1 MSLLNIKSKF
11 ILYDILF
18 QIPIKKRLEIIN
30 CSKKLY
36 QKLDYF
42 PITKK
47 LYDKLYNYLNNNID
61 SYCCKKY
68 PIKSIFYISLNELA
82 KKIQKKF
89 PNKSNEF
96 FELIQE
102 IIIEIIKEKN
112 IYIILYDDFISKFD
126 LLNDDDD
133 FDSKNDILNDNDFNS
148 KYEELFKFNY
158 YKYIIKFDIDFC
170 EKILQN
176 KSKILK
182 NNINK
187 IYGINL
193 NLYDL
198 KHEIKRKLYMISEK
212 IEDESF
218 YYSSDDDLEDKEKV
232 FDLFLEYLE
241 YLDLLNKNFAHIHFL
256 KLDFSD
262 FFNNFNEKEFEIIF
276 NYISNFSKR
285 NSIEILIFKDNT
297 ERTLSF
303 IENYKNFIKTFNN
316 LNELYFYKKFTN
328 SNTRDFLYN
337 AFQNKEDIINNIE
350 DPNLILYNYLTDI
363 NKKNIKI
370 LNIEISN
377 PCSINGNPGGGSFI
391 TLATESEDFSLISNF
406 KNLEEFTLEYDWP
419 AEYYFDAF
427 ISGNSLI
434 EALNSLK
441 KLKKVTFKVED
452 YLSELIPLLNVKDTK
467 FISWDDIKNM

>member
-68 PIKSIFYISLNELA
+68 PIKSIFYIPLNELA

-89 PNKSNEF
+89 SNKSNKF

-102 IIIEIIKEKN
+102 IIIKIIKIKN
-112 IYIILYDDFISKFD
+112 IYIILYDDLSSKFD
-126 LLNDDDD
+126 LLNYDDDD

-158 YKYIIKFDIDFC
+158 YKYIIKFDIQFC
-170 EKILQN
+170 EMLRN
-176 KSKILK
+176 KSLK
-182 NNINK
+182 KNINK

-232 FDLFLEYLE
+232 FDLFLEYL
-241 YLDLLNKNFAHIHFL
+241 DLLNK
-256 KLDFSD
+256 
-262 FFNNFNEKEFEIIF
+262 
-276 NYISNFSKR
+276 
-285 NSIEILIFKDNT
+285 ILLI
-297 ERTLSF
+297 
-303 IENYKNFIKTFNN
+303 YTF
-316 LNELYFYKKFTN
+316 
-328 SNTRDFLYN
+328 
-337 AFQNKEDIINNIE
+337 
-350 DPNLILYNYLTDI
+350 
-363 NKKNIKI
+363 
-370 LNIEISN
+370 
-377 PCSINGNPGGGSFI
+377 
-391 TLATESEDFSLISNF
+391 
-406 KNLEEFTLEYDWP
+406 
-419 AEYYFDAF
+419 
-427 ISGNSLI
+427 
-434 EALNSLK
+434 
-441 KLKKVTFKVED
+441 
-452 YLSELIPLLNVKDTK
+452 
-467 FISWDDIKNM
+467 

>member
-1 MSLLNIKSKF
+1 
-11 ILYDILF
+11 
-18 QIPIKKRLEIIN
+18 
-30 CSKKLY
+30 
-36 QKLDYF
+36 
-42 PITKK
+42 
-47 LYDKLYNYLNNNID
+47 
-61 SYCCKKY
+61 
-68 PIKSIFYISLNELA
+68 
-82 KKIQKKF
+82 
-89 PNKSNEF
+89 
-96 FELIQE
+96 
-102 IIIEIIKEKN
+102 
-112 IYIILYDDFISKFD
+112 
-126 LLNDDDD
+126 
-133 FDSKNDILNDNDFNS
+133 
-148 KYEELFKFNY
+148 
-158 YKYIIKFDIDFC
+158 
-170 EKILQN
+170 
-176 KSKILK
+176 
-182 NNINK
+182 
-187 IYGINL
+187 
-193 NLYDL
+193 
-198 KHEIKRKLYMISEK
+198 MISEK

-218 YYSSDDDLEDKEKV
+218 YYSSDDDLEDKEKI

-297 ERTLSF
+297 EITLSF

-328 SNTRDFLYN
+328 SYTRDFLYN
-337 AFQNKEDIINNIE
+337 AFQNKDDIINNIE

-363 NKKNIKI
+363 NNKNIKI

-377 PCSINGNPGGGSFI
+377 PCSINGNPGGGSFF

-419 AEYYFDAF
+419 AQYYFGGF

-467 FISWDDIKNM
+467 FIS